1 MNNKEFAAK
10 CKEIA
15 TNYKTLYVL
24 GGFGAPLTAASKK
37 RWIEAY
43 AYNAQTNRKN
53 KILAA
58 TADTFAFD
66 CVGLIKGILWGWDG
80 NKKAVY
86 GGAKYLSNA
95 VPDIGADTMIKR
107 CNEISTDFT
116 KVEIGEALWT
126 SGHIG
131 VYIGD
136 GLAVECTPKWY
147 DCVQITAVEGMHDYT
162 NAYNF
167 RQWKKHG
174 KLPYFDYISETP
186 KKSIDEI
193 ANEVIAG
200 KWGNYPER
208 KDRLIEAGYDY
219 DAVQK
224 RVDEI
229 WAAINVIVGDI
240 DGDKKVTS
248 ADARLVLRAV
258 LGLENLSELQNVAA
272 DYDKD
277 GKVTL
282 ADARAI
288 LRKAVGLEDK

>member
-1 MNNKEFAAK
+1 
-10 CKEIA
+10 
-15 TNYKTLYVL
+15 
-24 GGFGAPLTAASKK
+24 
-37 RWIEAY
+37 
-43 AYNAQTNRKN
+43 
-53 KILAA
+53 
-58 TADTFAFD
+58 
-66 CVGLIKGILWGWDG
+66 
-80 NKKAVY
+80 
-86 GGAKYLSNA
+86 
-95 VPDIGADTMIKR
+95 
-107 CNEISTDFT
+107 
-116 KVEIGEALWT
+116 
-126 SGHIG
+126 
-131 VYIGD
+131 
-136 GLAVECTPKWY
+136 
-147 DCVQITAVEGMHDYT
+147 MHDYT